1 MDDRDGQSASF
12 GEIAGAVAGFV
23 ACLVMFAATTAAL
36 LRLMRRNARVERHFM
51 EEESQM
57 QPDFDTVMDEK
68 AGLRL
73 AMKEYIDSND
83 ERWG

>member
-1 MDDRDGQSASF
+1 MGDHDDRSASL

-23 ACLVMFAATTAAL
+23 ACLVMFAAATAAI
-36 LRLMRRNARVERHFM
+36 LRLMRRDTRVERRCV

-57 QPDFDTVMDEK
+57 PPDFDTVMDEK
-68 AGLRL
+68 AGLKL

>member
-1 MDDRDGQSASF
+1 MDDHDGQSASF

-23 ACLVMFAATTAAL
+23 ACLMMFAAATAAL
-36 LRLMRRNARVERHFM
+36 LRLMRQDSRVKRHCV
-51 EEESQM
+51 EEESHL
-57 QPDFDTVMDEK
+57 PAEFDTVMDEK

-73 AMKEYIDSND
+73 AMKQYIDSND

>member
-1 MDDRDGQSASF
+1 M
-12 GEIAGAVAGFV
+12 
-23 ACLVMFAATTAAL
+23 MFAAATAAL
-36 LRLMRRNARVERHFM
+36 LRLMRRNARVERHCV

-57 QPDFDTVMDEK
+57 PADFDTVMDEK

>member
-1 MDDRDGQSASF
+1 VDDRDGQLASL

-23 ACLVMFAATTAAL
+23 ACLMLFAAATAAL
-36 LRLMRRNARVERHFM
+36 LRLMRRDARVERLCV
-51 EEESQM
+51 EEETQM

>member
-1 MDDRDGQSASF
+1 MDDRDGQLASL

-23 ACLVMFAATTAAL
+23 ACLMLFAAATAAL
-36 LRLMRRNARVERHFM
+36 LRLMRRDARVERLCV

>member
-1 MDDRDGQSASF
+1 
-12 GEIAGAVAGFV
+12 
-23 ACLVMFAATTAAL
+23 MFAAATAAL
-36 LRLMRRNARVERHFM
+36 LRLMRQDARVESRCV
-51 EEESQM
+51 EEESLQSHK
-57 QPDFDTVMDEK
+57 PGDFDTVMDEK

>member
-1 MDDRDGQSASF
+1 M
-12 GEIAGAVAGFV
+12 
-23 ACLVMFAATTAAL
+23 MFAAATAAL
-36 LRLMRRNARVERHFM
+36 LRLMCRNARVERHCV
-51 EEESQM
+51 EEESQT
-57 QPDFDTVMDEK
+57 PADFDTVMDEK

>member
-1 MDDRDGQSASF
+1 M
-12 GEIAGAVAGFV
+12 
-23 ACLVMFAATTAAL
+23 MFAAATAAL
-36 LRLMRRNARVERHFM
+36 LRLMRQDARVERRCV
-51 EEESQM
+51 EEESRV
-57 QPDFDTVMDEK
+57 PADFDTVMDEK